1 MKINSQYTRKIENFV
16 NLMKNVYKI
25 PTDNILLK
33 GEKLET
39 SLVRLGQGKDT
50 HSHCFSILSWKK
62 DNLVTQQDKKRKE
75 MLYRL
80 EINNPLFV

>member
-62 DNLVTQQDKKRKE
+62 DTTRQEKE
-75 MLYRL
+75 RNV
-80 EINNPLFV
+80 IQIGNK